1 MEAIILAGGLGTRLR
16 SEVQDIPKPMAD
28 IQGRP
33 FLEHVLD
40 RLISQGITRIIF
52 SIGYKSEIVQN
63 HFSDE
68 YQGCEIVYAVEEEL
82 LGTGG
87 AIKNAMQFIQEDH
100 VFVLNGDSTFF
111 GDLNKQ
117 FELHQETGADV
128 TFALKPM
135 KNIERYGTV
144 ELDENN
150 RITRFYEKQPVEEG
164 LINVGVYLFKV
175 QSLMKQDLPVKF
187 SIEREFFEKKVN
199 ELTFIGYPA
208 NGYFLDIGIP
218 KDFRRAQYE
227 VGIFPQI
234 DESWTLFL
242 DRDGVINRKRDNDYV
257 KSLNELELLPGAI
270 SSISDLS
277 AIFGKVII
285 VTNQQG
291 VGKGLMTSE
300 VVDEI
305 HTIIS
310 EKVAE
315 KGGNIDAIYFA
326 PQLVS
331 ENSDMR
337 KPNIGMA
344 LKAREDFPDIDFSRS
359 IMVGD
364 SKSDMEF
371 GERANMV
378 TVMVTKDDTIEHDYK
393 IESLSEFENVINS
406 ILSPG

>member
-16 SEVQDIPKPMAD
+16 SEVQDIPKPMAN

-40 RLISQGITRIIF
+40 RLISQGISRVVF
-52 SIGYKSEIVQN
+52 SIGYKSDIVQDY
-63 HFSDE
+63 FSDE
-68 YQGCEIVYAVEEEL
+68 YKGCEIVYAIEEEL

-87 AIKNAMQFIQEDH
+87 AIKNAMQFVQEDH

-111 GDLNKQ
+111 GDLSKQ

-135 KNIERYGTV
+135 QNIDRYGTV
-144 ELDENN
+144 ELGANN
-150 RITRFYEKQPVEEG
+150 RITHFYEKQPVKEG

-175 QSLMKQDLPVKF
+175 QSLMEQDLPVKF

-218 KDFRRAQYE
+218 EDFRRAQYE

-242 DRDGVINRKRDNDYV
+242 DRDGVINKKREHDYV
-257 KSLNELELLPGAI
+257 KSLDELELLPDAI
-270 SSISDLS
+270 SSISELS
-277 AIFGKVII
+277 TIFGKVII

-291 VGKGLMTSE
+291 VGKGLMTHDD
-300 VVDEI
+300 VDEI
-305 HTIIS
+305 HELIS
-310 EKVAE
+310 EKVVQE
-315 KGGNIDAIYFA
+315 GGNIDAIYFA
-326 PQLVS
+326 PQLAS

-337 KPNIGMA
+337 KPNLGMA
-344 LKAREDFPDIDFSRS
+344 LQAKEDFPTIDFSKS

-378 TVMVTKDDTIEHDYK
+378 TVMISEDKNQEHDYK
-393 IESLSEFENVINS
+393 ISSLSQFKETLSS
-406 ILSPG
+406 ILFSQ